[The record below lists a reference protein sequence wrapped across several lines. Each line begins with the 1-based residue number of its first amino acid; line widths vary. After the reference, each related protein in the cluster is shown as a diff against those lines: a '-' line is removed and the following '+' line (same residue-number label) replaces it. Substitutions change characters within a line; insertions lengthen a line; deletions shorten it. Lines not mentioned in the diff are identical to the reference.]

1 MAKKEETSVLTVR
14 INKELDQLLEKVK
27 DKKGTPKA
35 MLIRN
40 YLEMV
45 RYISINKESIRS
57 LDDRDLIII
66 KRKTFKKFLNNF
78 EEEEQ
83 IRYGIKIAESLNDI
97 ARVQGKLDDINYK
110 LDLCEHLGF
119 FPKFI
124 DEENYILF
132 SKKFG
137 PKKFVE
143 AFIYKIINHQPD
155 MEFDLNYTEEGI
167 EKSKDIRRDYKK
179 KINPVQRASSYYAF
193 EFAKIPEVEEEE
205 ED

>member
-1 MAKKEETSVLTVR
+1 MAKKEEARVLTVR

-45 RYISINKESIRS
+45 RYISINNESIRS

-83 IRYGIKIAESLNDI
+83 MRYGIKMAESINDI

-132 SKKFG
+132 SNKFG

-155 MEFDLNYTEEGI
+155 IEYDLNYTEEGI

-179 KINPVQRASSYYAF
+179 IINPVQRASSYFAF
-193 EFAKIPEVEEEE
+193 EFAKIPEVEEE
-205 ED
+205 D

>member
-1 MAKKEETSVLTVR
+1 MAKKEEARVLTVR

-45 RYISINKESIRS
+45 RYISINNESIRS

-83 IRYGIKIAESLNDI
+83 MRYGIKMAESINDI

-132 SKKFG
+132 SNKFG

-143 AFIYKIINHQPD
+143 AFIYKIIKHQPD
-155 MEFDLNYTEEGI
+155 VEYDLNYTEEGI

-179 KINPVQRASSYYAF
+179 IINPVQRASSYFAF
-193 EFAKIPEVEEEE
+193 EFAKIPEVEEE
-205 ED
+205 D

>member
-1 MAKKEETSVLTVR
+1 MAKKEEARVLTVR

-45 RYISINKESIRS
+45 RYISINNESIRS

-83 IRYGIKIAESLNDI
+83 MRYGIKMAESINDI

-132 SKKFG
+132 SNKFG

-155 MEFDLNYTEEGI
+155 VEYDLNYTEEGI

-179 KINPVQRASSYYAF
+179 IINPVQRANSYFAF
-193 EFAKIPEVEEEE
+193 EFAKIPEVEEE
-205 ED
+205 D